1 MKHLLCNNELLQRI
15 ESNLAPFETITHEKA
30 GLKLKQAA
38 VAITIVNIRHNPAI
52 YGIEYK
58 ASWVDHAAIVLTQ
71 RAARLRKHSGQWALP
86 GGRMDAGETP
96 EETALREL
104 EEEVGLSLGQER
116 VIGRLDDFTT
126 RSGFIMKPVVIW
138 GGRDVTLTPNPAEVA
153 AVHRIPLR
161 EFMRDDA
168 PILYSI
174 AESEDPVLLMPVGNE
189 WIAAPTGAILYQFRE
204 VAILGNEERVAHYEQ
219 PLFAWR

>member
-1 MKHLLCNNELLQRI
+1 MEPLIYNDDLLQHIRA
-15 ESNLAPFETITHEKA
+15 NLAQFDVITHEKE
-30 GLKLKQAA
+30 GLKQAA
-38 VAITIVNIRHNPAI
+38 VALTIVNIERDPAI
-52 YGIEYK
+52 YNISYHD
-58 ASWVDHAAIVLTQ
+58 SWRQHAAIVLTQ
-71 RAARLRKHSGQWALP
+71 RASRLRKHAGQWALP

-104 EEEVGLSLGQER
+104 EEEVGLKLGLQH

-138 GGRDVTLTPNPAEVA
+138 AGTGITLTANPTEVA

-161 EFMRDDA
+161 EFMRQDA
-168 PILYSI
+168 PILNPTSKG
-174 AESEDPVLLMPVGNE
+174 DPPVLLMPIGNS

-204 VAILGNEERVAHYEQ
+204 VAILGQHIRVAHYEQ
-219 PLFAWR
+219 PFFAWR